1 MRSAT
6 AYRTARELV
15 AEVAGGHAAPSD
27 IAAGVLADIAA
38 LDPKLNCFAH
48 FDPGAVMAQ
57 ARTLDARIAK
67 GEDLGP
73 LAGLPVAIKDLIAM
87 KGAPTA
93 FGSKIM
99 AGNVIDA
106 DAPSVARIRA
116 AGAILLGKS
125 TTSEFGCKA
134 VGDSPLTGITRN
146 PWNLDCTPGGSSAG
160 AAALA
165 AAGITPVA
173 IGTDGGGSV
182 RIPASLTGLFA
193 MKAQFGR
200 VPVWPASATASLAH
214 VGPLSRDVRDSAL
227 MMGVIS
233 GFDARDP
240 FAVAG
245 PVPDYLGA
253 CERDP
258 RGLRVVY
265 SETFG
270 YARPDPEIAAL
281 CRRAADR
288 LAALG
293 CIVEEVPH
301 LFDDPAAIWASEFY
315 AGVGARLKDAMAAR
329 RADID
334 PGVARMLDI
343 ALAQDL
349 ATYAARVLERH
360 AFRETVRHIFDT
372 YDVIAGPTL
381 PVTAV
386 PVGRDTPEG
395 LEDRSPVDW
404 VFYTYPFNLTGHP
417 AVSINAG
424 FTAAGMPTGLQ
435 LAARPLAEETLF
447 TLSAAYQDADPERDR
462 RPEIGV

>member
-6 AYRTARELV
+6 AYRTARDLIT
-15 AEVAGGHAAPSD
+15 EVTGGHAAPSD
-27 IAAGVLADIAA
+27 IAAAVLTDVAA
-38 LDPKLNCFAH
+38 LDPRLNCFAW
-48 FDPGAVMAQ
+48 FDPEAVMAQ
-57 ARTLDARIAK
+57 ARALDARIAK
-67 GEDLGP
+67 GEDVGA

-93 FGSKIM
+93 FGSRLM

-106 DAPSVARIRA
+106 DAPATERIRA
-116 AGAILLGKS
+116 AGAVLLGKS

-146 PWNLDCTPGGSSAG
+146 PWNPDCTPGGSSAG

-165 AAGITPVA
+165 ASGITPVA

-193 MKAQFGR
+193 IKAQFGR
-200 VPVWPASATASLAH
+200 VPVWPVSATASLAH

-240 FAVAG
+240 AAVAG
-245 PVPDYLGA
+245 PVPDYLAA

-258 RGLRVVY
+258 KGLRVLY

-270 YARPDPEIAAL
+270 YARPDAEVAAL
-281 CRRAADR
+281 CRKAMDR

-293 CIVEEVPH
+293 CAVEERDF
-301 LFDDPAAIWASEFY
+301 LFDDPADIWASEFY
-315 AGVGARLKDAMAAR
+315 SGVGTRLRDALATR
-329 RADID
+329 PDEID
-334 PGVARMLDI
+334 PGVAAELRK
-343 ALAQDL
+343 ALARDVPAYFTQ
-349 ATYAARVLERH
+349 VFERY
-360 AFRETVRHIFDT
+360 AFRETVRALFEGFDA
-372 YDVIAGPTL
+372 IAGPTL

-386 PVGRDTPEG
+386 PVGRDVPEG
-395 LEDRSPVDW
+395 HGDRSPIDW
-404 VFYTYPFNLTGHP
+404 VYYTYPFNLTGHP

-435 LAARPLAEETLF
+435 LVGRPLAEETLF
-447 TLSAAYQDADPERDR
+447 TLAAAYQDADPERER
-462 RPEIGV
+462 RPDL

>member
-6 AYRTARELV
+6 AYRTARDLI
-15 AEVAGGHAAPSD
+15 AEVTGGHAAPSD
-27 IAAGVLADIAA
+27 IAAGVLADVAA
-38 LDPKLNCFAH
+38 LDPRLNCFAH
-48 FDPGAVMAQ
+48 FDPDAVMDQ
-57 ARTLDARIAK
+57 ARALDARLAK
-67 GEDLGP
+67 GEDIGP

-87 KGAPTA
+87 QGAPTA

-106 DAPSVARIRA
+106 DAPSTARIRA
-116 AGAILLGKS
+116 AGAVLLGKS

-146 PWNLDCTPGGSSAG
+146 PWDLDTTPGGSSAG
-160 AAALA
+160 AAALVA
-165 AAGITPVA
+165 SGITPVA
-173 IGTDGGGSV
+173 MGTDGGGSV

-227 MMGVIS
+227 MMGVVS

-253 CERDP
+253 CGRDP
-258 RGLRVVY
+258 RGLRVAY
-265 SETFG
+265 SDTFG
-270 YARPDPEIAAL
+270 YAKPDPEITAL
-281 CRRAADR
+281 CRDAAAR
-288 LAALG
+288 LEKLG
-293 CIVEEVPH
+293 CIVEDVPH
-301 LFDDPAAIWASEFY
+301 LFDDPVAIWAAEFY
-315 AGVGARLKDAMAAR
+315 AGVGTKLKEALATR
-329 RADID
+329 RNEID
-334 PGVARMLDI
+334 PGVAKVLDR

-349 ATYAARVLERH
+349 DSYYSKVFERH
-360 AFRETVRHIFDT
+360 AFRETVRGIFDT
-372 YDVIAGPTL
+372 YDVIASPTL

-386 PVGRDTPEG
+386 PVGRDQPVG
-395 LEDRSPVDW
+395 YEDRSPIDW
-404 VFYTYPFNLTGHP
+404 VYYTYPFNLTGHP

-435 LAARPLAEETLF
+435 LVAWPLAEETLF
-447 TLSAAYQDADPERDR
+447 TLAAAMQDADPDKDR
-462 RPEIGV
+462 RPDLE

>member
-15 AEVAGGHAAPSD
+15 AEVTDGHAAPSD

-38 LDPKLNCFAH
+38 LDPKLNCFAY

-57 ARTLDARIAK
+57 ARALDARIAR
-67 GEDLGP
+67 GEDVGP
-73 LAGLPVAIKDLIAM
+73 LAGLPMAIKDLIAM

-93 FGSKIM
+93 FGSRIM

-116 AGAILLGKS
+116 AGAVMLGKS

-134 VGDSPLTGITRN
+134 VGDSPLSGITRN

-160 AAALA
+160 AAALVA
-165 AAGITPVA
+165 SGITPVA
-173 IGTDGGGSV
+173 MGTDGGGSV
-182 RIPASLTGLFA
+182 RIPASLCGLFA

-227 MMGVIS
+227 MMGVVS

-253 CERDP
+253 CDRDP
-258 RGLRVVY
+258 RGLRVAY

-281 CRRAADR
+281 CRRAAAR
-288 LAALG
+288 LETLG
-293 CIVEEVPH
+293 CIVEDVPH
-301 LFDDPAAIWASEFY
+301 LFDDPVDIWAAEFY
-315 AGVGARLKDAMAAR
+315 AGVGTKLKDALATR
-329 RADID
+329 RNEID
-334 PGVARMLDI
+334 PGVAKVLDT

-349 ATYAARVLERH
+349 NSYYAKVFERH

-372 YDVIAGPTL
+372 YDVIASPTL

-386 PVGRDTPEG
+386 PVGRDQPKG
-395 LEDRSPVDW
+395 YEDRSPIDW
-404 VFYTYPFNLTGHP
+404 VYYTYPFNLTGHP

-424 FTAAGMPTGLQ
+424 FTAGGMPTGLQ
-435 LAARPLAEETLF
+435 LVARPLAEETLF
-447 TLSAAYQDADPERDR
+447 TLAAAMQDADPDRDR
-462 RPEIGV
+462 RPDL

>member
-15 AEVAGGHAAPSD
+15 AEVTGGHAAPSD
-27 IAAGVLADIAA
+27 IVAGVLADIAV

-48 FDPGAVMAQ
+48 FDPGAVMDQ
-57 ARTLDARIAK
+57 ARVLDDRIAR
-67 GEDLGP
+67 GEDIGP

-87 KGAPTA
+87 QGAPTA
-93 FGSKIM
+93 FGSRIM

-106 DAPSVARIRA
+106 DAPSTARIRA
-116 AGAILLGKS
+116 AGAVMLGKS

-146 PWNLDCTPGGSSAG
+146 PWDLDCTPGGSSAG
-160 AAALA
+160 AAALVA
-165 AAGITPVA
+165 SGITPVA
-173 IGTDGGGSV
+173 MGTDGGGSV
-182 RIPASLTGLFA
+182 RIPASLCGLFA

-227 MMGVIS
+227 MMGVVS

-253 CERDP
+253 CDRDP
-258 RGLRVVY
+258 RGLRVAY

-281 CRRAADR
+281 CRRAAAR
-288 LAALG
+288 LEALG

-301 LFDDPAAIWASEFY
+301 LFDDPVAIWAAEFY
-315 AGVGARLKDAMAAR
+315 AGVGTKLKDALATR
-329 RADID
+329 RNEID
-334 PGVARMLDI
+334 PGVAKVLDV
-343 ALAQDL
+343 ALAQNLDS
-349 ATYAARVLERH
+349 YYSKVFERH
-360 AFRETVRHIFDT
+360 AFRETVRQIFDT
-372 YDVIAGPTL
+372 YDLIASPTL
-381 PVTAV
+381 PVTAI

-395 LEDRSPVDW
+395 HEDRSPIDW
-404 VFYTYPFNLTGHP
+404 VSYTYPFNLTGHP

-447 TLSAAYQDADPERDR
+447 TLAAAMQDADPDKDR
-462 RPEIGV
+462 RPVVQ

>member
-15 AEVAGGHAAPSD
+15 AEVTGGHAAPSD
-27 IAAGVLADIAA
+27 IVAGVLADIAV

-48 FDPGAVMAQ
+48 FDPGAVMDQ
-57 ARTLDARIAK
+57 ARVLDDRIAR
-67 GEDLGP
+67 GEDIGP

-87 KGAPTA
+87 QGAPTA
-93 FGSKIM
+93 FGSRIM

-106 DAPSVARIRA
+106 DAPSTARIRA
-116 AGAILLGKS
+116 AGAVMLGKS

-146 PWNLDCTPGGSSAG
+146 PWDLDCTPGGSSAG
-160 AAALA
+160 AAALVA
-165 AAGITPVA
+165 SGITPVA
-173 IGTDGGGSV
+173 MGTDGGGSV
-182 RIPASLTGLFA
+182 RIPASLCGLFA

-200 VPVWPASATASLAH
+200 VPVWPASATAGLAH

-227 MMGVIS
+227 MMGVVS

-253 CERDP
+253 CDRDP
-258 RGLRVVY
+258 RGLRVAY

-281 CRRAADR
+281 CRRAAAR
-288 LAALG
+288 LEALG

-301 LFDDPAAIWASEFY
+301 LFDDPVAIWAAEFY
-315 AGVGARLKDAMAAR
+315 AGVGTKLKDALATR
-329 RADID
+329 RNEID
-334 PGVARMLDI
+334 PSVAKVLDV
-343 ALAQDL
+343 ALAQNLDS
-349 ATYAARVLERH
+349 YYSKVFERH
-360 AFRETVRHIFDT
+360 AFRETVRQIFDT
-372 YDVIAGPTL
+372 YDLIASPTL
-381 PVTAV
+381 PVTAI

-395 LEDRSPVDW
+395 HEDRSPIDW
-404 VFYTYPFNLTGHP
+404 VSYTYPFNLTGHP

-447 TLSAAYQDADPERDR
+447 TLAAAMQDADPDKDR
-462 RPEIGV
+462 RPVVQ